1 MSGGTFGTNWLDYP
15 INSANR
21 YMRTYIQGF
30 MDISG
35 GNLIV
40 RQNNLYLTQGDASIN
55 GNLIL
60 GYDASLNRR
69 LFVGADASFGGKVF
83 VTSDLSVNGTLSTSS
98 IRSGSGT
105 ITLPTTTDTLAT
117 LTGTETLTNKTLTTP
132 NISSIINSGTIT
144 LPTTT
149 GTLATLTGTETLT
162 NKTLT
167 TSGLLTAGAG
177 LTVTG
182 DTTTSNRLFVTND
195 ASLNGNAYIAKDLTV
210 NGNLSVKQYSTNL
223 TVYTVSYE
231 FIVAQDMELNGRL
244 FLSGDLSA
252 NSRLL
257 LGGDASFNNRLYVGG
272 SCNVNGSIIIG
283 NGTTSNLTITPGY
296 YYNGSSFTALA
307 NSMAFDLGGTGMVSF
322 SDNVVFTGGN
332 VGIGTTN
339 PSYTLDITGN
349 LRSTGT
355 TYLTGGTAST
365 TTGTG
370 TLQVTGGAGI
380 TGNVNVGG
388 IANVAGNIV
397 ISANTASTTTTTGAL
412 QVTGG
417 VGIIGALNVGSDATY
432 NSTINIKGSNV
443 INFGSDQTKESNAG
457 KIGYGTFSTG
467 GSLDIVGAG
476 TSSSN
481 RQVKVWDMLS
491 VAGNTTISGIASVT
505 GNIITSAT
513 TASTSTTTGAL
524 QIGGGVGVAGN
535 VCVGSNIFISSDGVQ
550 SIYITNTPGT
560 SSGSSTYGR
569 IFGTGGAI
577 YLDYYG
583 TLTFRNT
590 SLTGALNN
598 INTFVYANG
607 QISATSFNATSDY
620 RIKSDIQI
628 LDGSYNVDCLRPVT
642 YINKGLNKR
651 DIGFVANEV
660 QEHYPFLVDGEKD
673 DEKYQ
678 TLNYLGIIGI
688 LTKEIQDLKKE
699 NKEIKSR
706 LDNLESKL

>member
-83 VTSDLSVNGTLSTSS
+83 ITSDLSVNGTLSTSS

-162 NKTLT
+162 NKTIT

-257 LGGDASFNNRLYVGG
+257 LGGDASMNSNLYVG
-272 SCNVNGSIIIG
+272 
-283 NGTTSNLTITPGY
+283 
-296 YYNGSSFTALA
+296 
-307 NSMAFDLGGTGMVSF
+307 
-322 SDNVVFTGGN
+322 
-332 VGIGTTN
+332 
-339 PSYTLDITGN
+339 
-349 LRSTGT
+349 GT
-355 TYLTGGTAST
+355 TYLTDSTAST
-365 TTGTG
+365 
-370 TLQVTGGAGI
+370 
-380 TGNVNVGG
+380 
-388 IANVAGNIV
+388 
-397 ISANTASTTTTTGAL
+397 STNTGAL

-417 VGIIGALNVGSDATY
+417 VGIAGALNVGSDATY

-443 INFGSDQTKESNAG
+443 INLGSDKTKNTDAG
-457 KIGYGTFSTG
+457 KIGYNTFNSD
-467 GSLDIVGAG
+467 SLDIVGAG
-476 TSSSN
+476 TSSGS
-481 RQVKVWDMLS
+481 RLVKIYDSLAVT
-491 VAGNTTISGIASVT
+491 GNTTIGGIASVT

-524 QIGGGVGVAGN
+524 QVAGGVGVAGN
-535 VCVGSNIFISSDGVQ
+535 VCVGSNIFIKSDGVQ
-550 SIYITNTPGT
+550 SIFITDTPGT
-560 SSGSSTYGR
+560 SSGTTTYGR
-569 IFGTGGAI
+569 FFGTGGAI

-678 TLNYLGIIGI
+678 TLNYLGLIGI